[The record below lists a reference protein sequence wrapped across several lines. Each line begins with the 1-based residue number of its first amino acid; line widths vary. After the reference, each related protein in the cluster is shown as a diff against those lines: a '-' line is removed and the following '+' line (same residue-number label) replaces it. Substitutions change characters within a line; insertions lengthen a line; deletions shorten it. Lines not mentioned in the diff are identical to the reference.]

1 MTTAIDNPPI
11 LVTLSEPVGELPA
24 GLVFQLPDWLACA
37 LILRRVATPVANL
50 SAYADVVITED
61 DIERLGLGLDWESI
75 QKIKT

>member
-1 MTTAIDNPPI
+1 MADGIHNPPL

-50 SAYADVVITED
+50 SAYADVTITEEQ
-61 DIERLGLGLDWESI
+61 IEELDLGLDWDVI
-75 QKIKT
+75 QRLKA